1 MLRVAPVGSEDCWKP
16 LLAARRAGRYGALRR
31 SSRVQ
36 LRRFQGTARGTDS
49 CGASRTFICSSR
61 ALRRK

>member
-16 LLAARRAGRYGALRR
+16 LLAASCAGRYGALRL

-36 LRRFQGTARGTDS
+36 LRRFRATAHCAGS
-49 CGASRTFICSSR
+49 MAWR
-61 ALRRK
+61 A

>member
-36 LRRFQGTARGTDS
+36 FRRFRATARRADS
-49 CGASRTFICSSR
+49 
-61 ALRRK
+61 